1 MTKETSK
8 HITNII
14 QANQEIKNKPNRPN
28 RSKLEFPMPPLN

>member
-14 QANQEIKNKPNRPN
+14 QANQEIKNKQTKS
-28 RSKLEFPMPPLN
+28 SKSF